1 MSEQTYSTVPADESG
16 TAMDDSDETPRE
28 SMEVTTP
35 LTGGASSDAPAPSE
49 GGCMMGLMTFLTLA
63 IAAAGAVPLYLDPD
77 PDSTETTNTHT
88 RNIIAT
94 ALVIGAALIGM
105 MFASF
110 LYRRVMSITLPTADG
125 DWTVCG
131 ATKDAGD
138 DNTNFTLN
146 GITVT
151 KAQGVK
157 MVEIYDE
164 IVAGAKAFL
173 WAEYRIC
180 VLFII
185 IFGALVF
192 YAVSYGGGA
201 EMDYTDGAL
210 TAGAFVLGGLTSI
223 VSGYI
228 GMMVAVRANARTAV
242 VAVNE
247 DEGEKY
253 KAAFNAAFRAG
264 GVMGYCLTGLSLLV
278 LYAMCNLFS
287 LVHVP
292 NEKES
297 AMKLFEC
304 VAGFGLG
311 GSAIAM
317 FGRVGGGIYTK
328 AADVGADLAGKVIHG
343 IPEDDPRNP
352 ATIADNVGDN
362 VGDVAGMGSDLFGSF
377 AEATCAALVVSASSA
392 QLVEHGW
399 GALMFPLHISAL
411 GIVVCMLTS
420 FLATNISPVRQAK
433 DVEKVLKVQLAV
445 TTALMTAVLY
455 PAAHFFLPASF
466 VIERVSAHLNI
477 DTDFPHTDLPD
488 GIADLP
494 GEDQIIHIDA
504 TPLDAFVCIAVGLWA
519 GCIIGF
525 VTEFYTSH
533 SYSPTRE
540 VAYSCETGAATNMIY
555 GLSLGYKSVIIPVC
569 LLAIVS
575 YVSFT
580 LCDMYGVA
588 LAALGMLATLSCCL
602 SIDVYGP
609 VCDNA
614 GGVAEMSELDEQI
627 RDCTDELDA
636 AGNTTAAIG
645 KGFAI
650 GSATLVGLALF
661 GAFITRSGLTEEQTS
676 ILSPMVFS
684 CLLLGAMIPYWFTAM
699 TMKSVGVAA
708 NAMVKEVSR
717 QFLSADA
724 TFKGTRADLTED
736 QINAAIEKY
745 AKECDKNAPGRKITA
760 EDVTHKEMKA
770 HLKLIID
777 KEEPPAQDWNIV
789 DGDGEV
795 KINLIMAK
803 LALPMNAE
811 CISISTDASLSEMV
825 PPAALVMGSPLTVGV
840 LLGTDAVAG
849 LLAGAIVSSVQ
860 LAISASNSGGAW
872 DNAKKYVEKGE
883 VWLPKFHSSY
893 KNGKKPLPLPED
905 GITDYVPKGG
915 APDER
920 GGAFYN
926 VKKQCDT
933 GEGVIRYCHGKGTE
947 VHSAAVAGDTV
958 GDPFKDTSG
967 PALNIVMKLMAILS
981 LVFADFFVQINDGHG
996 LLQLAWPRL
1005 PEILKLFDLHIG
1017 DDDGGDHHS
1026 STGSG
1031 SL

>member
-1 MSEQTYSTVPADESG
+1 MQRDSTAGVTE
-16 TAMDDSDETPRE
+16 ETN
-28 SMEVTTP
+28 
-35 LTGGASSDAPAPSE
+35 LTGGAASDAPAAAE
-49 GGCMMGLMTFLTLA
+49 GSVGAGTVLMGLLTLGV
-63 IAAAGAVPLYLDPD
+63 AAAGAVPMRDA
-77 PDSTETTNTHT
+77 NTDKDT
-88 RNIIAT
+88 SASALII
-94 ALVIGAALIGM
+94 GSALIGM
-105 MFASF
+105 LFA
-110 LYRRVMSITLPTADG
+110 LYLYQKVMSIKLPDREAQDP
-125 DWTVCG
+125 WKVCG
-131 ATKDAGD
+131 AQDG
-138 DNTNFTLN
+138 TLN
-146 GITVT
+146 GVEV
-151 KAQGVK
+151 KAEQGIK
-157 MVEIYDE
+157 LVEIYDE
-164 IVAGAKAFL
+164 IVAGANAFL
-173 WAEYRIC
+173 WAEYKIC
-180 VLFII
+180 SIFIAV
-185 IFGALVF
+185 FGTLVF
-192 YAVSYGGGA
+192 FAVAYGGKDG
-201 EMDYTDGAL
+201 MDYTDGLL
-210 TAGAFVLGGLTSI
+210 TAGAFAMGGLTSI
-223 VSGYI
+223 LCGYI
-228 GMMVAVRANARTAV
+228 GMMVAVRSNARTSVTAINMNV
-242 VAVNE
+242 G
-247 DEGEKY
+247 DQYQG
-253 KAAFNAAFRAG
+253 AFNAAFRAG

-278 LYAMCNLFS
+278 LYAMCNIFS
-287 LVHVP
+287 MVHDI
-292 NEKES
+292 EDTES

-392 QLVEHGW
+392 QLVAGGW

-420 FLATNISPVRQAK
+420 FLATNFAPVREAK

-455 PAAHFFLPASF
+455 PASYYFLPAEF
-466 VIERVSAHLNI
+466 VIERVSAQPTSQELLE
-477 DTDFPHTDLPD
+477 TLGD
-488 GIADLP
+488 GNVALAGCP
-494 GEDQIIHIDA
+494 GQQQLIHIDA
-504 TPLDAFVCIAVGLWA
+504 TPFDAFICIAVGLWA

-525 VTEFYTSH
+525 ITEYYTSG

-540 VAYSCETGAATNMIY
+540 VSYSCETGAATNMIY

-569 LLAIVS
+569 LLSIVS

-614 GGVAEMSELDEQI
+614 GGVAEMAELHPKV

-661 GAFITRSGLTEEQTS
+661 GAFITRSKLTEEQTS

-708 NAMVKEVSR
+708 NAMVKEVDR
-717 QFLSADA
+717 QFKSADY
-724 TFKGTRADLTED
+724 TGKIDEESVRKGLGGLE
-736 QINAAIEKY
+736 EY
-745 AKECDKNAPGRKITA
+745 AKSCA
-760 EDVTHKEMKA
+760 EFAKVDSVEIEHARFKK
-770 HLKLIID
+770 HLKM
-777 KEEPPAQDWNIV
+777 IV
-789 DGDGEV
+789 DGKAEKDWSVTTNDDGTYN
-795 KINLIMAK
+795 INLIMAK
-803 LALPMNAE
+803 LALPRNAE
-811 CISISTDASLSEMV
+811 CIGISTDASLQEMV
-825 PPAALVMGSPLTVGV
+825 PPAALVMASPLLVGT

-849 LLAGAIVSSVQ
+849 LLAGAICSSVQ

-883 VWLPKFHSSY
+883 VWLPKFHSEY
-893 KNGKKPLPLPED
+893 KNGTVELPKPLDED
-905 GITDYVPKGG
+905 GNGEKFDGEKFDAQGRCVTPANMKGVTQRCNTG
-915 APDER
+915 MKT
-920 GGAFYN
+920 
-926 VKKQCDT
+926 KK
-933 GEGVIRYCHGKGTE
+933 GEPIYRYQHGKGTE
-947 VHSAAVAGDTV
+947 VHAAAVAGDTV

-981 LVFADFFVQINDGHG
+981 LVFADFFVAINDGHG
-996 LLQLAWPRL
+996 LLGLTWPRL
-1005 PEILKLFDLHIG
+1005 PEVLELV
-1017 DDDGGDHHS
+1017 
-1026 STGSG
+1026 
-1031 SL
+1031 